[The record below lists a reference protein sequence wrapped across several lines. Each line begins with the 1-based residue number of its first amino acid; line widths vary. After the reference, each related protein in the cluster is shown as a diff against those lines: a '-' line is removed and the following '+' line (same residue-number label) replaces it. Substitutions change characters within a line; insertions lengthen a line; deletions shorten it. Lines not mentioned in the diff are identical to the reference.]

1 MPVICLFVAL
11 ISCMTTSLWAR
22 HDHVSLYSPG
32 EYQLYDLDKNMYHVV
47 KKEAGYYTKKVI
59 KAPFVAARY
68 TRRAILRHIKTT
80 GQHIRQFLLHIPN
93 VHDDDVDEI
102 VAKWERRHTSYFR
115 NAKKGVKCVLH
126 TPEVSWRILKNVV
139 NKTVIGIPRKTMRAL
154 KRSFMQVYT
163 LMIS

>member
-1 MPVICLFVAL
+1 MPMILLFAAFL
-11 ISCMTTSLWAR
+11 AFTSDVWAR

-32 EYQLYDLDKNMYHVV
+32 EYQLYDLDKNAFHVV

-59 KAPFVAARY
+59 KAPFLAARF
-68 TRRAILRHIKTT
+68 TRRAAMRHIKTT
-80 GQHIRQFLLHIPN
+80 AQHIRQFLLHIPHT
-93 VHDDDVDEI
+93 HDDDVEEV
-102 VAKWERRHTSYFR
+102 VAKWERRHTNYFKNAR
-115 NAKKGVKCVLH
+115 NGVKCILH

-139 NKTVIGIPRKTMRAL
+139 NKTIIGIPKKTLRAM